1 MGILS
6 DAINPLKR
14 WWELYPEHEERAR
27 NLLSSSVSED
37 TPLKHKAWQM
47 PLGLMSYVASPITSG
62 FEAIRDE
69 PIRDVMIGYGMDADK
84 AQKIATGIGMAMDV
98 AVPVGAAKSGAT
110 VSQALARRFQPNV
123 GPVALTQNIIRREPV
138 QKTKESQILPPW
150 YSGAAGRAAHM
161 GGGAVRAGAD
171 FAQMLVSP
179 KAVYLF
185 QKYGFSPSNVRDI
198 KRDLTTQLELLE
210 GPVYKKG
217 RSGEITS
224 EKVSAQTLRNQLHSR
239 LASTSAM
246 LRKFFPEDA
255 RREQF
260 EQDLFGQV
268 LPVQRYTTANQLSE
282 TATPIREVLDIP
294 PQITDQAV
302 LTHLNPF
309 IRRWWGLEGDIA
321 LNAKPL
327 QENPYT
333 TITRTSAKEGSPD
346 APVRD
351 FLDIWKQIDGPLSR
365 DKIIQFAK
373 DNNKALDDILEE
385 EFNAKLKSQKSAVY
399 ANTHGNRKLN
409 RVGER
414 MHTDEEALKTAN
426 NAKAAAK
433 RDLAP
438 KGQAAR
444 FYDIGA
450 LERSMLDEGGY
461 ISVGGQILSADR
473 MLAHVQNRLII
484 PKDSQ
489 EGVWAVVDVFRQGA
503 GGDPRKPIYTL
514 KGALGQAEKVLEAGS
529 KYDFIAAD
537 MFPVVKRME
546 DGKYNIFTTKGEGT
560 WDVKEVSQ
568 RIPGSPREKD
578 DIIRAA
584 LEKKFADR
592 PSGEWTADFVTSRAV
607 PATAIGGAAAYDQ
620 YQRKKE
626 RGLLA
631 PY

>member
-1 MGILS
+1 MGILD
-6 DAINPLKR
+6 DALNPLKR

-98 AVPVGAAKSGAT
+98 AVPVGAVKSGAT
-110 VSQALARRFQPNV
+110 VSQALARRLQPNV
-123 GPVALTQNIIRREPV
+123 GAAALTQNIIRREPV

-150 YSGAAGRAAHM
+150 YSGAAGVAAHM
-161 GGGAVRAGAD
+161 GAGVVRAGAD

-179 KAVYLF
+179 KAAYLF

-217 RSGEITS
+217 RGGEITS
-224 EKVSAQTLRNQLHSR
+224 EKVSAKTLRNQLHSR

-309 IRRWWGLEGDIA
+309 IRKWWGLEGDIA

-327 QENPYT
+327 QENPLT
-333 TITRTSAKEGSPD
+333 TLTRTRSEGDEPI
-346 APVRD
+346 RD
-351 FLDIWKQIDGPLSR
+351 FLDIWQQIDGPLSR
-365 DKIIQFAK
+365 DKVIQFAK
-373 DNNKALDDILEE
+373 DKNKALDEILEE
-385 EFNAKLKSQKSAVY
+385 TFNAKLQSQKSAVY

-414 MHTDEEALKTAN
+414 INTDEAALKTAN
-426 NAKAAAK
+426 NAKESAR
-433 RDLAP
+433 RDLAAE
-438 KGQAAR
+438 GQAER
-444 FYDIGA
+444 FYDIEA

-484 PKDSQ
+484 PKHNSM
-489 EGVWAVVDVFRQGA
+489 EGVWAVVDVFRQGL

-514 KGALGQAEKVLEAGS
+514 KGALGQAEKALEAGS
-529 KYDFIAAD
+529 QYDFIAAD
-537 MFPVVKRME
+537 LFPVVKRME
-546 DGKYNIFTTKGEGT
+546 GGKYRIVSSKGEGT

-584 LEKKFADR
+584 LEKKFADQ
-592 PSGEWTADFVTSRAV
+592 PSGKWTADFVTSRAV

>member
-84 AQKIATGIGMAMDV
+84 AQNIATGIGMAMDV

-161 GGGAVRAGAD
+161 GAGAVRAGAD

-179 KAVYLF
+179 KAAYLF

-217 RSGEITS
+217 GGGEITS

-327 QENPYT
+327 Q
-333 TITRTSAKEGSPD
+333 
-346 APVRD
+346 
-351 FLDIWKQIDGPLSR
+351 
-365 DKIIQFAK
+365 
-373 DNNKALDDILEE
+373 
-385 EFNAKLKSQKSAVY
+385 
-399 ANTHGNRKLN
+399 
-409 RVGER
+409 
-414 MHTDEEALKTAN
+414 
-426 NAKAAAK
+426 
-433 RDLAP
+433 
-438 KGQAAR
+438 
-444 FYDIGA
+444 
-450 LERSMLDEGGY
+450 
-461 ISVGGQILSADR
+461 
-473 MLAHVQNRLII
+473 
-484 PKDSQ
+484 
-489 EGVWAVVDVFRQGA
+489 
-503 GGDPRKPIYTL
+503 
-514 KGALGQAEKVLEAGS
+514 
-529 KYDFIAAD
+529 
-537 MFPVVKRME
+537 
-546 DGKYNIFTTKGEGT
+546 
-560 WDVKEVSQ
+560 
-568 RIPGSPREKD
+568 
-578 DIIRAA
+578 
-584 LEKKFADR
+584 
-592 PSGEWTADFVTSRAV
+592 
-607 PATAIGGAAAYDQ
+607 
-620 YQRKKE
+620 
-626 RGLLA
+626 
-631 PY
+631 